1 MLARNL
7 SEHAVRL
14 RKSQLAGAV
23 AIVIGTAA
31 TAMVNIALAEPN
43 VTVYKTLE
51 KTNTSPANV
60 CLTMS
65 AMQVVDPTFSNLSK
79 NVKVSLDNQIIDSPV
94 SVVKGD
100 LCIGGLEAGKTY
112 NIQLKKGLKFTSGQK
127 LDESINH
134 PVTISDSIA
143 QIKLPYNIILPK
155 NGSIDAFTVKTVNQP
170 AFKLSIYR
178 IPESVLDDF
187 YFSDLSDSNFSL
199 YRASSFISNL
209 GRPVYERIFDLSN
222 NETLDIFAAQQSL
235 KQADDQGVALVSEDG
250 STPEEALTAKID
262 KAKKARITDANRN
275 QVQSTDI
282 NLKDFVSD
290 AQHGMYLIVAAD
302 PRVDYTNGFNYSDIS
317 NSSLPLTAKMMVI
330 TDLGLTTYKA
340 KDGILVNVRSI
351 TSAKALKGIKL
362 SLQASNGEVLA
373 QTTSDGDGTAKF
385 AKEFVTGKGALA
397 PAKIIAEGKNDY
409 FIQDL
414 FDKALYLEDNK
425 GATSNNTYE
434 VYAYT
439 DRGIYRPKETVHYTA
454 LLRDKQLK
462 SLDLPLTLKI
472 ENAHGSELISAL
484 LNNSSMG
491 GYSYDFAIPSG
502 TINGRYIAKLFLGD
516 KPLEETAF
524 TIGSYV
530 PTQINT
536 EFVNTESIIPVNTP
550 FKLKSATK
558 FNYGGVA
565 SNLSGHFKMVLRPD
579 EHPVP
584 PAANAANNAFL
595 NEFHFGPDKSKYTEL
610 TQADMYT
617 DLKSDAEG
625 VITKEIKL
633 SANDYPQK
641 ATASASVFDTSG
653 QEVKTT
659 KTFKVAFN
667 NPLLGIRRIDDVKS
681 SSDTAA
687 FTLCSYLQDG
697 STYPQDAKYFIFKE
711 FTDYNFVYENGA
723 WRYVVFKSRTLVSQ
737 GKVKVDNQSLD
748 TALIT
753 AELDDGSYV
762 LEVESAKSKSS
773 LSFVKGFS
781 SSMDNQTPDRVALF
795 TDKES
800 YKPGDTLKLSF
811 DSPFDGYANLAIG
824 AEGINDF
831 KTFEV
836 SRGHNEISLEVS
848 EDLYPQGHAL
858 LSLFSPLESENMG
871 VIRTVGLVDI
881 NMNADVH
888 KLDVK
893 TTASDE
899 IRPGMPLTININA
912 LPADRKEGES
922 TYDSSV
928 TPPAYARVTLVDQ
941 GILSLTNYKA
951 PNPNKVFMQDRAYDI
966 HLFDS
971 YSMLIRN
978 PKQQGQGYGDGSEE
992 MLANAAGAS
1001 SLDTVSFK
1009 TVALASEIVPLDAQG
1024 NAQVTFDIP
1033 KFAGSLKY
1041 MTVAWDETRTGADDA
1056 KVLVR
1061 DNAVSTIGLPRYL
1074 NVGDTVSARLNLHN
1088 LKAKNPDF
1096 KIDVSCDGALKCSM
1110 QSVRSLKPGIREDSY
1125 FDVTALSEG
1134 VGNINLT
1141 VINPDYKYTDSYPLQ
1156 VTYPQMSM
1164 LKSFIAPVDSKQTAL
1179 IDIGSNFIS
1188 IDDVLINLSSLP
1200 FVNPVALTNEL
1211 DKGEDSSLSGLA
1223 AELESKLL
1231 YGSALVSDEENKK
1244 ALELAKTSEEVRKL
1258 TKPYANEAQLN
1269 SKIEEIIIRMLARQ
1283 KSSGSF
1289 FSWNAYDGIYAAEVL
1304 IKAADAG
1311 HNVNADALE
1320 RAIKYIRS
1328 VSASSDECAAY
1339 ALSILSRFESI
1350 NQADVRFMFDDG
1362 RFSKP
1367 VLLAHLA
1374 VTLNNIGDKERAKLA
1389 IKQAIEGLKNLQTT
1403 IDQLN
1408 ALSNPFSSKGYEL
1421 LRAIDNLQVEG
1432 QYNLRKA
1439 VFTVIKSAIEVGD
1452 TDAVATILD
1461 SMHSLK
1467 QAPDFISATEASAK
1481 LSADYALTG
1490 GQSSQGKLAM
1500 LSTDQTKAL
1509 MDAVKSAKDDVPSS
1523 DNTNAAAGSDDLSAK
1538 GADGTSVSADSTVD
1552 AQDANKVAANETN
1565 ADGEFFTIKDGK
1577 LLISNSADNS
1587 LFANVTVLG
1596 QYKHDK
1602 IISNKGFYTKV
1613 NLFNRDGAIKADK
1626 YEFQPNEEV
1635 LMEIFVDKKV
1645 ASNDRIIVKAK
1656 IPAGF
1661 EFVRRM
1667 KRNDDPSFAQL
1678 FNDEDSYD
1686 LIKDISDF
1694 SSSDDTIS
1702 ATYNSGDVGDSFSL
1716 FVVLRAAHPGKFTQ
1730 GEAMVQL
1737 QSDPGFYGTFMN
1749 DSQLKIAKQSK

>member
-1 MLARNL
+1 MLATNI

-14 RKSQLAGAV
+14 RKSQLAAAIAV
-23 AIVIGTAA
+23 AIGTAT
-31 TAMVNIALAEPN
+31 TAMVNVAIAEPN
-43 VTVYKTLE
+43 VTVYKTIE
-51 KTNTSPANV
+51 KSNTSPASV

-65 AMQVVDPTFSNLSK
+65 AMQAVDPNFSNLSK
-79 NVKVSLDNQIIDSPV
+79 NVKVSSRNQPVDAPV

-112 NIQLKKGLKFTSGQK
+112 NVLLKKGLQFTSGTK
-127 LDESINH
+127 LDEAVNH
-134 PVTISDSIA
+134 SVTISDSIA

-155 NGSIDAFTVKTVNQP
+155 NGSVDSFTVKTVNQP

-178 IPESVLDDF
+178 IPETVLDDF

-199 YRASSFISNL
+199 YRASSFLTNL
-209 GRPVYERIFDLSN
+209 GRPVYERIFDISN
-222 NETLDIFAAQQSL
+222 NDTLDIFAAQQSL
-235 KQADDQGVALVSEDG
+235 KQANDQGVALVSEDG
-250 STPEEALTAKID
+250 STPEEALKAQID
-262 KAKKARITDANRN
+262 KAKKARVTDELRN
-275 QVQSTDI
+275 KTQSTDI
-282 NLKDFVSD
+282 KLKDFMAS
-290 AQHGMYLIVAAD
+290 AEHGMYLIVAAD
-302 PRVDYTNGFNYSDIS
+302 PRIDYTEGFDYDDIS

-330 TDLGLTTYKA
+330 TDLGVTTYKA
-340 KDGILVNVRSI
+340 NDGILVNVRSI
-351 TSAKALKGIKL
+351 TSAKALKDVKL
-362 SLQASNGEVLA
+362 TLQARNGEVLA
-373 QTTSDGDGTAKF
+373 QATTDKDGTARF

-397 PAKIIAEGKNDY
+397 AAKITAETKSDY
-409 FIQDL
+409 FVQDL
-414 FDKALYLEDNK
+414 FDKALFLEDNK

-462 SLDLPLTLKI
+462 ALDLPLTLKI
-472 ENAHGSELISAL
+472 ENAHGSELSSVL
-484 LNNSSMG
+484 LNDSSMG
-491 GYSYDFAIPSG
+491 GYAFDFAIPEG
-502 TINGRYIAKLFLGD
+502 TVNGRYTANLYLGD
-516 KPLEETAF
+516 KRLEQTAF

-536 EFVNTESIIPVNTP
+536 EIVNNEGIFPVNTP

-558 FNYGGVA
+558 FNYGGIA
-565 SNLSGHFKMVLRPD
+565 SNLSGKFRMVLRPD

-584 PAANAANNAFL
+584 ATANAANNAFL
-595 NEFHFGPDKSKYTEL
+595 KQFHFGPDKSKYTEL
-610 TQADMYT
+610 SQTELYT

-625 VITKEIKL
+625 VISKEIKL
-633 SANDYPQK
+633 SAKDYPQK

-653 QEVKTT
+653 QEVKAT

-681 SSDTAA
+681 SSDKAA

-711 FTDYNFVYENGA
+711 FTDYNFVYEDGA
-723 WRYVVFKSRTLVSQ
+723 WRYVVFKSRNLVTQ
-737 GKVKVDNQSLD
+737 GQVKVDNQSLD
-748 TALIT
+748 KALIT
-753 AELDDGSYV
+753 ADLEDGSYV

-781 SSMDNQTPDRVALF
+781 SSMNDQTPDRVALF

-800 YKPGDTLKLSF
+800 YNPGEELKLSF

-824 AEGINDF
+824 SEGINEFETF
-831 KTFEV
+831 KV
-836 SRGHNEISLEVS
+836 SRGHNEYTLKVS

-858 LSLFSPLESENMG
+858 LSLFSPLEEDGMG

-888 KLDVK
+888 KLNVK

-899 IRPGMPLTININA
+899 IKPGKPLTININA
-912 LPADRKEGES
+912 LPADLKDGE
-922 TYDSSV
+922 TAFDSNV

-951 PNPNKVFMQDRAYDI
+951 PNPNKVFMQDRAYNID
-966 HLFDS
+966 LFDS
-971 YSMLIRN
+971 YSMLIRD
-978 PKQQGQGYGDGSEE
+978 PKQQGQGYGDGADE
-992 MLANAAGAS
+992 MMANASGAT

-1009 TVALASEIVPLDAQG
+1009 TVALASEVVPLDQNG

-1041 MTVAWDETRTGADDA
+1041 MTVAWDETRTGADESN
-1056 KVLVR
+1056 VLVR

-1074 NVGDTVSARLNLHN
+1074 NVGDTVTARLNLHN

-1110 QSVRSLKPGIREDSY
+1110 QSVRSLKPGIREDNY
-1125 FDVTALSEG
+1125 FDVTAVSEG

-1164 LKSFIAPVDSKQTAL
+1164 LKSFVAPVDAQKVASV
-1179 IDIGSNFIS
+1179 DIGNSFIA
-1188 IDDVLINLSSLP
+1188 IDDVLINLSALP
-1200 FVNPVALTNEL
+1200 FVNPVALTAEL
-1211 DKGEDSSLSGLA
+1211 DKGWDTSLSGLA

-1231 YGSALVSDEENKK
+1231 YGSTLVADEANKK
-1244 ALELAKTSEEVRKL
+1244 AIEEATSSEEVRKL

-1269 SKIEEIIIRMLARQ
+1269 SKIEEIIFRMLARQ

-1289 FSWNAYDGIYAAEVL
+1289 YSWNDYDAIYAAEML

-1320 RAIKYIRS
+1320 RAIKFVRN
-1328 VSASSDECAAY
+1328 VSSSSNECAPY

-1350 NQADVRFMFDDG
+1350 NQADVRFMLDDG
-1362 RFSKP
+1362 RVSKP
-1367 VLLAHLA
+1367 VLLGHLA
-1374 VTLNNIGDKERAKLA
+1374 VTLNNIGDQQRAKQALN
-1389 IKQAIEGLKNLQTT
+1389 QAIDGLKRLQSTT
-1403 IDQLN
+1403 DKL
-1408 ALSNPFSSKGYEL
+1408 ATLKNPFTSAGFNLVNE
-1421 LRAIDNLQVEG
+1421 IDELQVEG
-1432 QYNLRKA
+1432 QYNIRKA
-1439 VFTVIKSAIEVGD
+1439 AFTVIKAAIEIGD
-1452 TDAVATILD
+1452 REAVSDILD

-1481 LSADYALTG
+1481 LSADFAVTG
-1490 GQSSQGKLAM
+1490 ADNIVSGKRAVLSS
-1500 LSTDQTKAL
+1500 DETKAL
-1509 MDAVKSAKDDVPSS
+1509 LSTKAASTGSTTATAKD
-1523 DNTNAAAGSDDLSAK
+1523 AAAKDKAAAKNSAAK
-1538 GADGTSVSADSTVD
+1538 DTAASGTKD
-1552 AQDANKVAANETN
+1552 AAGNSQAISMDESQLYA
-1565 ADGEFFTIKDGK
+1565 IKDGK
-1577 LLISNSADNS
+1577 LLINNSTGTN

-1613 NLFNRDGAIKADK
+1613 NLFNRDGAIKSDT
-1626 YEFQPNEEV
+1626 YEFQTNEEV
-1635 LMEIFVDKKV
+1635 LMEIFVDAKV
-1645 ASNDRIIVKAK
+1645 ASSDDIIIKTK

-1667 KRNDDPSFAQL
+1667 KHDDPSFADL
-1678 FNDEDSYD
+1678 FEDEDSYD
-1686 LIKDISDF
+1686 LIKDIRDF
-1694 SSSDDTIS
+1694 AHSDDTIA
-1702 ATYNSGDVGDSFSL
+1702 ATYRRDDVGNSFSL

-1730 GEAMVQL
+1730 GESMVQL
-1737 QSDPGFYGTFMN
+1737 KSDPGYYGTFMT
-1749 DSQLKIAKQSK
+1749 DSKLKIANPSK